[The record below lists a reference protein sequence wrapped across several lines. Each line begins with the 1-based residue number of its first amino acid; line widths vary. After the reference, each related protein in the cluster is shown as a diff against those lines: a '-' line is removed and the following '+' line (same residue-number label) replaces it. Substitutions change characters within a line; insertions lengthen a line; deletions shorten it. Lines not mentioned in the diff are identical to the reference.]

1 MRVSGTDIGKR
12 CSAWIGHDGGVHL
25 TDDMREWIEHQVSA
39 LGFGSPIRVDVF
51 RTMPWATV
59 AIVETVCERL
69 WFKANQEAFAY
80 EAALLDSIEHAAPG
94 LVHAPLSFD
103 RDTGWFLSRDG
114 GLVAS
119 RDSTS
124 GRSIVALY
132 CDVQLASAHIVEEL
146 IGVGVP
152 DRRPHLLPARLEH
165 FTHTELLA
173 DFSTA
178 LEHVTEPFAECC
190 ALLAADGRL
199 CVTNGDVKWDH
210 AFVGPPLRLFDFGD
224 SVVTHPY
231 ISVSGVE
238 LTFTDDPGSDDLKS
252 IVLEAWGGSA
262 SEPAIEAARVV
273 DAWLR
278 VETWLRDPPGA
289 RRLYPDAVS
298 RVTRRFLDR
307 ISTRGG

>member
-1 MRVSGTDIGKR
+1 M
-12 CSAWIGHDGGVHL
+12 HL
-25 TDDMREWIEHQVSA
+25 TDDMCEWIEHRANA
-39 LGFGSPIRVDVF
+39 LGFGSPSGVEVF
-51 RTMPWATV
+51 RNMPWATV
-59 AIVETVCERL
+59 AIVETEYERL

-119 RDSTS
+119 RDSAS
-124 GRSIVALY
+124 AQSIVSLY
-132 CDVQLASAHIVEEL
+132 CDVQLASARIVEEL
-146 IGVGVP
+146 IEAGVP

-165 FTHTELLA
+165 FTDTELLA
-173 DFSTA
+173 DFATE

-190 ALLAADGRL
+190 AVLAADGRL
-199 CVTNGDVKWDH
+199 SATNGDVKWDH

-231 ISVSGVE
+231 VSVSGVE
-238 LTFTDDPGSDDLKS
+238 LMFTDDPRSDDLES
-252 IVLEAWGGSA
+252 IVLEAWSGSA
-262 SEPAIEAARVV
+262 SEPAIEAAWVV

-289 RRLYPDAVS
+289 RRLYPDAVP

-307 ISTRGG
+307 ISPRGG